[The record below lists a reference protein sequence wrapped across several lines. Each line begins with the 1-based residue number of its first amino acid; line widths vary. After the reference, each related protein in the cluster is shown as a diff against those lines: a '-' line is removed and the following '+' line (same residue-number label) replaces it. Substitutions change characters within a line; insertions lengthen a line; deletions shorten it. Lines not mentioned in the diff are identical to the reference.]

1 MKTVRIYGMAPNL
14 TRTPPPEQGE
24 EVWLSNWH
32 KGYLQR
38 LPRALTEWTRYFNL
52 HSKRH
57 QLHKYPLGHK
67 WYQENAHLGRI
78 VLRDP
83 DPDIPGSEVF
93 PRDELQAYFS
103 TAEGKPQRYFTC
115 SVCWFIALVIWER
128 ETGQIPWE
136 RIELWGFEVRPSKPK
151 YAFERPC
158 IFYWIN
164 LARKHGIE
172 VWLPPELRPEAPEGE
187 AGDPNAYDGPLYGY
201 ETT

>member
-14 TRTPPPEQGE
+14 SKTPPPEKGE

-32 KGYLQR
+32 KGYLIR

-57 QLHKYPLGHK
+57 QLTKYPAGHK
-67 WYQENAHLGRI
+67 WYQDNAHRGRI
-78 VLRDP
+78 ILRDA
-83 DPDIPGSEVF
+83 DPDITPSEVF
-93 PRDELQAYFS
+93 PREALQDFFS
-103 TAEGKPQRYFTC
+103 TNGAPQRYFTC
-115 SVCWFIALVIWER
+115 SGCWFIALAIYE
-128 ETGQIPWE
+128 GFE
-136 RIELWGFEVRPSKPK
+136 RIELWGFEIKPSKPK

-158 IFYWIN
+158 MFYWIN
-164 LARKHGIE
+164 EARKRGIE

-187 AGDPNAYDGPLYGY
+187 AGDPNTYDGPLYGY